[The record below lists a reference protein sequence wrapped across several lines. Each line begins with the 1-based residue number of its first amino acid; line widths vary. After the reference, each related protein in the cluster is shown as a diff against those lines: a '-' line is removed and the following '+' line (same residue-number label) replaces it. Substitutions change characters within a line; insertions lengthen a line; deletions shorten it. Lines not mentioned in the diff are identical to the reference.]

1 MDASVQ
7 STQQAQKCHWDCSA
21 MVVGDP
27 FFVGFHCLSS
37 LVRLVAVPKC
47 LLIFKQRSA
56 EMPGVIVQLVCFC
69 LAPKSIFLK
78 ESASFSWLLVCKT
91 LQIY

>member
-7 STQQAQKCHWDCSA
+7 STQKAQHCHWDGSA
-21 MVVGDP
+21 MVVGDL
-27 FFVGFHCLSS
+27 FCVGFHCLSS
-37 LVRLVAVPKC
+37 LVRLVAVAKF

-56 EMPGVIVQLVCFC
+56 EMPGVTVQLVCFC
-69 LAPKSIFLK
+69 LVPKSIFLK
-78 ESASFSWLLVCKT
+78 ESASFSWLLVCRT